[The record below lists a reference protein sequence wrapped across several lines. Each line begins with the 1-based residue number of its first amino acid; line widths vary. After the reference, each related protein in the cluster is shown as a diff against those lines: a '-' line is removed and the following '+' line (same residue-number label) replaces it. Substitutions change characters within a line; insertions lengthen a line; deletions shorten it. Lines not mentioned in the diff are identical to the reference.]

1 MIERIKCNFCIFFLF
16 LKRRRVLPWLRRL
29 FVSRSYMWFWFLWI
43 MISRHQKIKIRY
55 GNWNPFVPF
64 LKRLFRINSTMKHR
78 YVYCNHAYV
87 HTREIRVTILS
98 PMTYNSTYAFSYWVP
113 YVNIV
118 QRFDE
123 RFPPSSPVILVHAPL
138 TIAAGLGGSG
148 VFPRPRLLISI
159 SLSWRLYLIIF
170 FVLLRTVHPALS
182 TPPSQM
188 SAKYFPLG
196 PSKFMIQINFASVRR
211 FFLRSKPTQVC
222 HCQFRQQV
230 LHWRGWCWS
239 CH

>member
-1 MIERIKCNFCIFFLF
+1 MEIET
-16 LKRRRVLPWLRRL
+16 RL
-29 FVSRSYMWFWFLWI
+29 FHFWKGCLELIQLWNIGTCTVI
-43 MISRHQKIKIRY
+43 MRMSIPAKSEWQY
-55 GNWNPFVPF
+55 WVQW
-64 LKRLFRINSTMKHR
+64 RIIQ
-78 YVYCNHAYV
+78 
-87 HTREIRVTILS
+87 HTRFPRESLCKYCATFWRTVTRPCRIS
-98 PMTYNSTYAFSYWVP
+98 NDNP
-113 YVNIV
+113 
-118 QRFDE
+118 
-123 RFPPSSPVILVHAPL
+123 PVILVHAPL

-148 VFPRPRLLISI
+148 VFSRPRLLISI